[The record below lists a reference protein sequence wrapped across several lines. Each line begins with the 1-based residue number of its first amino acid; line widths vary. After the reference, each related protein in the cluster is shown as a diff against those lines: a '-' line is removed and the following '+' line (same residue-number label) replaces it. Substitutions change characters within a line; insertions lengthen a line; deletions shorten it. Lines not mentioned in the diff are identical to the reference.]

1 MRCREVTLEE
11 NIGRRNYQV
20 ADNIDY
26 LDGDKE
32 SSIYFDQEEEGT
44 VYEYGGPS
52 LINDNVR
59 VYKGGK
65 LNDRVYWV
73 IPGTRRF
80 LEEDQE
86 QLHHRSALR
95 HDACSISAGNA
106 MGDN

>member
-1 MRCREVTLEE
+1 MRYREVTLEE

-32 SSIYFDQEEEGT
+32 SSIYYDQDEEGT
-44 VYEYGGPS
+44 VYEYGGTS

-59 VYKGGK
+59 VYKGGSW
-65 LNDRVYWV
+65 NDRVYWI

-80 LEEDQE
+80 LEEDQS
-86 QLHHRSALR
+86 SATIGFR
-95 HDACSISAGNA
+95 CAMTRVGSPRGNA
-106 MGDN
+106 MGNN